1 MRKVEKGFRAF
12 EKERTTDNMT
22 KQEILEQIRG
32 GLIVSCQALEHEP
45 LYTKEGGIMPLMAK
59 AAAQSGAVGIRANTV
74 RDITQIKEVV
84 DLPVIGIIKKEYE
97 GTPMYITVTMRE
109 VDELVAC
116 GVDIIAVQ
124 GTSALRPDGSSAPE
138 FIKAIKEKYP
148 DQILMAD
155 ISDYQEGIQA
165 WKSGIDLVSTT
176 MSGYTDYTP
185 RLEGPDFELV
195 RRLSEELPIPVIGEG
210 RVHTPEEA
218 VKMLDMGAWA
228 VIVGGAITRPLEI
241 AGRFMKAV
249 NGRTA

>member
-1 MRKVEKGFRAF
+1 MDKTELFNRIKG
-12 EKERTTDNMT
+12 K
-22 KQEILEQIRG
+22 
-32 GLIVSCQALEHEP
+32 LIISCQALPGEP
-45 LYTKEGGIMPLMAK
+45 LYDPERTLMPYMAR
-59 AAAQSGAVGIRANTV
+59 AAREAGSPMIRANTV
-74 RDITQIKEVV
+74 RDVVGIKRETG
-84 DLPVIGIIKKEYE
+84 LPVIGLIKQVYE
-97 GTPMYITVTMRE
+97 GYDGYITPTMRE
-109 VDELVAC
+109 VDALAEA
-116 GVDIIAVQ
+116 GADIIAVDCTDRKRGDGLSPWEYI
-124 GTSALRPDGSSAPE
+124 GT
-138 FIKAIKEKYP
+138 IKEKYP

-165 WKSGIDLVSTT
+165 WKSGID
-176 MSGYTDYTP
+176 
-185 RLEGPDFELV
+185 LV